1 MKVYLI
7 RHAQSEENVLD
18 MTVRSTIQ
26 DFNELVRRS
35 HESPLTKEGEI
46 QTRIVVEKLTG
57 ARIERLY
64 SSPFV
69 RTLSTATAIGEALDL
84 TPQLLDD
91 LREVLPRPMRERRR
105 EAPLKRLFV
114 RGYVEMLWP
123 WGDSETWMESY
134 RRAKSAWR
142 EITREPACEIA
153 VVSHRGLISLIL
165 FYLTWSRDW
174 RIITSD
180 ISNGGVSIITRRK
193 S

>member
-18 MTVRSTIQ
+18 MKVRSTIQ

-35 HESPLTKEGEI
+35 HESPLTREGEI

-91 LREVLPRPMRERRR
+91 LREVLPRPMSERRR

-123 WGDSETWMESY
+123 WGGVKPGWNPIAAPKLSGM
-134 RRAKSAWR
+134 RL
-142 EITREPACEIA
+142 PANLPARSRLFPIA
-153 VVSHRGLISLIL
+153 G
-165 FYLTWSRDW
+165 
-174 RIITSD
+174 
-180 ISNGGVSIITRRK
+180 
-193 S
+193 

>member
-18 MTVRSTIQ
+18 MKVRSTIQ

-35 HESPLTKEGEI
+35 HESPLTREGEI

-91 LREVLPRPMRERRR
+91 LREVLPRPMSERRR

-123 WGDSETWMESY
+123 WGGGETWMESY
-134 RRAKSAWR
+134 RRAKAVWH

-165 FYLTWSRDW
+165 LYLTWHRDW
-174 RIITSD
+174 RVITSD

-193 S
+193 P